1 METRQANPIVRA
13 LRSGVTGWIGILVVG
28 VPAVLLLLLSLVGA
42 VDGALDRDC
51 QVGLFSACGA
61 GMRSLAYVAFIG
73 IPLVGVYYAGLA
85 LYFASLVSAWTV
97 RSLGRRVRSR
107 KS

>member
-1 METRQANPIVRA
+1 
-13 LRSGVTGWIGILVVG
+13 
-28 VPAVLLLLLSLVGA
+28 
-42 VDGALDRDC
+42 
-51 QVGLFSACGA
+51 
-61 GMRSLAYVAFIG
+61 MRSLAYVAFVG

-85 LYFASLVSAWTV
+85 LYFATLVSAWAV